1 MLMGSM
7 DLAVRTDPEGTE
19 DHRRRG
25 QDPRGSVEPLWLGM
39 RRVSEHLFECE
50 KGGWA
55 SRDERDSA
63 SGS

>member
-1 MLMGSM
+1 MGSM

-25 QDPRGSVEPLWLGM
+25 LDPRGSVEPLWLGM
-39 RRVSEHLFECE
+39 RRVSEHLFEYE
-50 KGGWA
+50 EPSLA
-55 SRDERDSA
+55 SRGGTDPA